1 MCTLCDFWARCFSFI
16 QWRSM
21 VDSCDWHFAQVI
33 PKRDDMIDIPLVGGE
48 EKGWKG
54 AKGWM
59 AKKKSDSLLQYI
71 LGISV

>member
-1 MCTLCDFWARCFSFI
+1 
-16 QWRSM
+16 M